1 LNLKDLGWNSTIG
14 DFIRENKI
22 TDLIPG
28 RVTNQ
33 NGKHYKIMTQDGE
46 KSTILSNS
54 FLNSINNKSEI
65 PAVGDWVALKK
76 NMEVNTFH
84 ILILLPRK
92 NKLSRKVAGT
102 KSEEQ
107 IIASNIDIVFIV
119 TSLDQD
125 FNIRRLE
132 RYLTM
137 VNEINAQV
145 IIILNKI
152 DKCKDLNK
160 YIKETEKIS
169 QKIPILTI
177 SAKKGNNIEE
187 VIEFVKTGKTIVLI
201 GSSGVGKSTLINQLL
216 GYSRQAVG
224 EIRQSD
230 GKGRHITSSREL
242 IMLPDGG
249 MIIDNPGIREI
260 QLWSSGEGISKTFQD
275 IEELSWL
282 CKFRDCCHESEPGC
296 AVIKAVE
303 EGNLNIERLNSYKK
317 LIRELEYS
325 QIRRNTY
332 ERRKKDK
339 QFGKM
344 CRQVDKIRKL
354 QGKK

>member
-339 QFGKM
+339 QFGN
-344 CRQVDKIRKL
+344 
-354 QGKK
+354 

>member
-1 LNLKDLGWNSTIG
+1 LNLNDLGWNSTIG

-84 ILILLPRK
+84 IQILLPRK

-187 VIEFVKTGKTIVLI
+187 VIKFVKTGKTIVLI

-224 EIRQSD
+224 EVRQSD

-275 IEELSWL
+275 IEELSFL